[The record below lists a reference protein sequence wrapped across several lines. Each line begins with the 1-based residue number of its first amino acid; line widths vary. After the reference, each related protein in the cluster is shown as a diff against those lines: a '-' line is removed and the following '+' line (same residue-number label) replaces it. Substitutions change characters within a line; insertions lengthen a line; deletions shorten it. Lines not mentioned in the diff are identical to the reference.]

1 MSYYTLEELY
11 DFANVSAIG
20 GNHYTVELS
29 DKVWNTEKGRK
40 LSSFCDPDSF
50 YQHFI
55 MVHLYGAMAQR
66 YSGVFDTRESY
77 ILHANENIKMF
88 YEHLSNSTYPFG
100 YRFYTIEK
108 ENGIQLIFQK
118 ENEPLQNMNARIG
131 IEFYNDIPDAVHRPP
146 YYTKTNIVTDYLSCS
161 MSEYELKMKNKLRN
175 EKSLQQLKL
184 YQLEIEQSNIQRFL
198 NSIQN
203 FDRKKLISIIDSINY
218 ESDEPI
224 RIPKGST
231 NKDLLNIIEEELM
244 MNSYTWSMKII
255 KSL

>member
-1 MSYYTLEELY
+1 MTEYTLEELY

-20 GNHYTVELS
+20 GNHYTIERS
-29 DKVWNTEKGRK
+29 NKVWNTEKGRT

-66 YSGVFDTRESY
+66 YSGVFDTKESY
-77 ILHANENIKMF
+77 ILHGNENLKMF
-88 YEHLSNSTYPFG
+88 YTHLSNSTYPFG
-100 YRFYTIEK
+100 YRFYTQEK

-118 ENEPLQNMNARIG
+118 DNEPLQNMNARIG

-146 YYTKTNIVTDYLSCS
+146 YTTKPNIVKEYLSCS
-161 MSEYELKMKNKLRN
+161 MSEYERKMRNKLRN
-175 EKSLQQLKL
+175 QKALEKLKL
-184 YQLEIEQSNIQRFL
+184 YQLQIENNNIQRFL

-203 FDRKKLISIIDSINY
+203 FDRKKLVSVIDTINY
-218 ESDEPI
+218 EIDEPI
-224 RIPKGST
+224 HIPKGSK
-231 NKDLLNIIEEELM
+231 NKDLFNIIEEELM